1 MDLEELGWNPFF
13 QKHFQKFRDQGLSPA
28 RIAREEKNSYVAYCE
43 GGELKGKVSG
53 KFKYSAT
60 SKSDF
65 PTVGDWVAVTTHP
78 DAGRMVIQGVLPRRS
93 KFSRKVASNL
103 DLVTEEQVISANVDT
118 VFLVI
123 GLDTDFNIRRVERYM
138 TLARDSGCR
147 LVIVLNKTDIC
158 PTADEFLREVERV
171 TKEIPIH
178 AVSALTKEGLESLLQ
193 YVTKGQ
199 TVTLVGS
206 SGVGKSTIINALLG
220 TERQAVG
227 AVRERD
233 SKGRH
238 ITAKRELIVLP
249 EGGMIIDNPGMR
261 SVSLW
266 GDEDGLDTT
275 FEDIK
280 ELVRQCKFRNCQ
292 HKTEPGCAVKE
303 ALEDGTL
310 NEERY
315 QSYLKLQRELKILAV
330 RRGQRAR
337 VR

>member
-13 QKHFQKFRDQGLSPA
+13 QKHFRKFRDQGLSPA
-28 RIAREEKNSYVAYCE
+28 RIAREEKNSYVAYSEC
-43 GGELKGKVSG
+43 GELKGKVSG
-53 KFKYSAT
+53 KFKYTAA

-65 PTVGDWVAVTTHP
+65 PAVGDWVAVTTHL
-78 DAGRMVIQGVLPRRS
+78 DAGRMVIQGVLPRKS
-93 KFSRKVASNL
+93 TFSRKVASNL
-103 DLVTEEQVISANVDT
+103 SLVTEEQVISANVDT

-123 GLDTDFNIRRVERYM
+123 GLDADFNTRRVERYM

-158 PTADEFLREVERV
+158 PAVDEFLKEVERI
-171 TKEIPIH
+171 TREMPIH
-178 AVSALTKEGLESLLQ
+178 AVSALTKEGLEPLRQ
-193 YVTKGQ
+193 YVSKGQ

-220 TERQAVG
+220 TERQVVG

-238 ITAKRELIVLP
+238 ITAKRELIMLP
-249 EGGMIIDNPGMR
+249 GGGMIIDNPGMR

-266 GDEDGLDTT
+266 GDENGLDQT
-275 FEDIK
+275 FEDIR
-280 ELVRQCKFRNCQ
+280 ELAMQCKFRGCQ
-292 HKTEPGCAVKE
+292 HRTEPGCAIKE

-310 NEERY
+310 DKERY
-315 QSYLKLQRELKILAV
+315 QNYLKLQRELKILAV
-330 RRGQRAR
+330 RREQRAR